1 MLLIGHVGDERTAIP
16 SHVQD
21 DSIKEDTYMNV
32 RQIFTA
38 TLVVLATLIGAYL
51 LIANISIFVILLLA
65 ILIASALRPVVMRFA
80 ALRLPYALAILV
92 SYLLLAVI
100 VLLLFVVVLPPVVT
114 QFANYMENDWQL
126 VNRLLR
132 VQRWIE
138 ETATTITGAPVALM
152 PQEDLTAAV
161 DSALADIRR
170 SAPMLLSNLGS
181 VLGNTALVFVMGV
194 YWLTARENTISLMVE
209 MFPPIHRGQTR
220 MLIDRIETALG
231 GYVRGVVLVA
241 AFVGLANFV
250 ILALF
255 RIPNAATLA
264 FIIGVTTMLPV
275 VGGFVGAGTATLLA
289 ALINPVHGLV
299 VLGTFVVVQQIEMNY
314 LTPRVMSQSVGIDP
328 LLVFLA
334 VFVGFAM
341 YGSLGAVIAVP
352 ITGALAILFD
362 HFVIQPRKLELEY
375 KVVDGGVLLGEAP
388 PPPPP
393 PPTEPETPIVLTK

>member
-1 MLLIGHVGDERTAIP
+1 
-16 SHVQD
+16 
-21 DSIKEDTYMNV
+21 MNT

-51 LIANISIFVILLLA
+51 IVANISIFITLLMA
-65 ILIASALRPVVMRFA
+65 ILIASALRPIVMRLTT
-80 ALRLPYALAILV
+80 LRLPYALAIVV
-92 SYLLLAVI
+92 SYLLLVI
-100 VLLLFVVVLPPVVT
+100 ITLLLFVVVLPPVIN
-114 QFANYMENDWQL
+114 QFANYLANDSQL
-126 VNRLLR
+126 ITRILR

-138 ETATTITGAPVALM
+138 QAATDVTGSPVSLM
-152 PQEDLTAAV
+152 SQEDI
-161 DSALADIRR
+161 SATVESTMISIRR

-181 VLGNTALVFVMGV
+181 VLGNAALVFVMGV
-194 YWLTARENTISLMVE
+194 YWLTARENTISLVVE

-220 MLIDRIETALG
+220 MLIDRIEAALG

-241 AFVGLANFV
+241 AFVGIANFIV
-250 ILALF
+250 LTLF

-275 VGGFVGAGTATLLA
+275 VGGFVGAGTATFLA
-289 ALINPVHGLV
+289 ALTNPVHGLV
-299 VLGTFVVVQQIEMNY
+299 VLGTFIVVQQVEMNY

-341 YGSLGAVIAVP
+341 YGTLGAVIAVP

-388 PPPPP
+388 APPPPS
-393 PPTEPETPIVLTK
+393 EPETPLILTK